1 MAETGGEEE
10 TKPVARGAGT
20 AQKLV
25 PDPPPVLNLRGLPPV
40 QVDAETSPKKK
51 RRKRKKKRHRVQEQ
65 TSTAPR
71 TSAG

>member
-1 MAETGGEEE
+1 MAEAGGEEE
-10 TKPVARGAGT
+10 TEPIARGVGT

-25 PDPPPVLNLRGLPPV
+25 PGPPPVLKLLGLPPV
-40 QVDAETSPKKK
+40 QADAETSPKKK

-65 TSTAPR
+65 TGTAPQ